1 MKKTLKTLTT
11 FLLLFVLSTGIKPI
25 QTPTDTK
32 TESTIIVCGDD
43 NDSDHEIIA
52 SE

>member
-11 FLLLFVLSTGIKPI
+11 FLLLFVLSTGIQPI
-25 QTPTDTK
+25 PTPTDKTTK
-32 TESTIIVCGDD
+32 PIVSTCGDD
-43 NDSDHEIIA
+43 NESDHEIIA